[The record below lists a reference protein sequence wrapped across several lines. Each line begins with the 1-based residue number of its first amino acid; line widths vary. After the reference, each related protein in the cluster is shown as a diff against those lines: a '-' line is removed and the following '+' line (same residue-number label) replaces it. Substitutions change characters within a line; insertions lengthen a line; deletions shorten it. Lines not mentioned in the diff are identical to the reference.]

1 MAREE
6 NRELLQS
13 DIKAWL
19 KECLETRSS
28 SAESQY
34 ECGYPISPDD
44 GPLEA
49 VRKDILEAAQR
60 LNREASHSSDDV
72 SGDQTMP
79 CAKAIQR
86 CLQELSR
93 AGGDWASM
101 DSRWRKLYGQGCTLQ
116 ALWLSRSRLMLEK
129 GAATA
134 EGQGGQD
141 CLRALRMIDTGII
154 AEKASLR
161 SRLSLPPP
169 LPLPLPISPP
179 STSHGGI
186 TY

>member
-1 MAREE
+1 LDMMAGDK

-19 KECLETRSS
+19 KECLETRST
-28 SAESQY
+28 SAESQFEY
-34 ECGYPISPDD
+34 GYSISPDD
-44 GPLEA
+44 GPLEG

-60 LNREASHSSDDV
+60 LSRDAHSMSEDV
-72 SGDQTMP
+72 SGDQATP

-86 CLQELSR
+86 CLQELSK

-116 ALWLSRSRLMLEK
+116 AIWLSRSRLMLED

-134 EGQGGQD
+134 GVKGGQD

-154 AEKASLR
+154 AEKVSSLFLFLFLFLF
-161 SRLSLPPP
+161 LSLSLSLSLSHP
-169 LPLPLPISPP
+169 L
-179 STSHGGI
+179 
-186 TY
+186 